1 MSDADNSEKAKV
13 HRSGSELDADLQRE
27 LEEALGGMSV
37 EDMLEAE
44 TPTRGGGKRAA
55 GKQGM
60 DGQDLRK
67 GTVIAVQGED
77 IFVSLG
83 GPVEG
88 WITVS
93 QFEDED
99 VPAVGDVIEVAVERY
114 DPSEGLLILT
124 RKGAVQ
130 AATWE
135 NLQEGLIVE
144 GRVTGHNKG
153 GLEMDL
159 KGIRAF
165 MPISQV
171 ERFGVDDLSPYVG
184 QVLRCTVTEV
194 KRGEKNVVLS
204 RRDLLDAEAEASK
217 EKMFE
222 TLKEGQV
229 LPGVVRSIMPYGA
242 FVDIGGVDG
251 LVHVRD
257 MSYAR
262 VEDPHSAVT
271 EGQKVNVMILKIDR
285 EEKKISLG
293 LKQVMPDPWVGA
305 EGRWAPGTVVAGRVV
320 RLMDFGVFVELD
332 KGVDG
337 LIPVSELTF
346 ERRVG
351 HPSEV
356 VNVGDVV
363 KVRVMKVD
371 LPAKRIS
378 LSLKRTGD
386 DPWTGASVRWPKDS
400 IIEGVVTRLADFGAF
415 VELTGGVEGLVHIS
429 ELTDKHVRTVADAV
443 QVGKM
448 VQAKVLSVDEEGR
461 RIGLSI
467 KQAAVAGLPP
477 TVGAAEE
484 AAPAAAARKRKTPLK
499 GGLEGGGGPMFKLP
513 GQ

>member
-1 MSDADNSEKAKV
+1 D
-13 HRSGSELDADLQRE
+13 LDADLQRE
-27 LEEALGGMSV
+27 LEDALGGMSV
-37 EDMLEAE
+37 EDMLDAE
-44 TPTRGGGKRAA
+44 TPTRGGRRGA
-55 GKQGM
+55 GKQDM

-99 VPAVGDVIEVAVERY
+99 VPVAGDVIEVAVERY
-114 DPSEGLLILT
+114 DPSEGMLILS

-135 NLQEGLIVE
+135 NLQEGLLVE

-153 GLEMDL
+153 GLEIDL

-171 ERFGVDDLSPYVG
+171 ERFRVEDLAPYVG

-204 RRDLLDAEAEASK
+204 RRDLLEAEAEVAR

-222 TLKEGQV
+222 TLQEGQI

-257 MSYAR
+257 MSHAR
-262 VEDPHSAVT
+262 VEDPHEVVK
-271 EGQKVNVMILKIDR
+271 EGQKVNVMVLKIDR
-285 EEKKISLG
+285 EERKISLG
-293 LKQVMPDPWVGA
+293 LKQILPDPWQEA
-305 EGRWAPGTVVAGRVV
+305 EGRWTAGTVVVGRVV
-320 RLMDFGVFVELD
+320 RVMDFGAFVELD

-356 VNVGDVV
+356 VTVGDVV

-371 LPAKRIS
+371 AAAKRIS

-386 DPWTGASVRWPKDS
+386 DPWTGASVRWAKDS
-400 IIEGVVTRLADFGAF
+400 IVEGVVTRLADFGAF

-429 ELTDKHVRTVADAV
+429 ELTDKHVRSVADAV
-443 QVGKM
+443 QVGKR
-448 VQAKVLSVDEEGR
+448 VQAKVLNVDEEAR
-461 RIGLSI
+461 RISLSV
-467 KQAAVAGLPP
+467 KQAAVSGLPP
-477 TVGAAEE
+477 LAGEPDAPVSPP
-484 AAPAAAARKRKTPLK
+484 APATKRKTPLK
-499 GGLEGGGGPMFKLP
+499 GGLDGPMFKMP
-513 GQ
+513 GA